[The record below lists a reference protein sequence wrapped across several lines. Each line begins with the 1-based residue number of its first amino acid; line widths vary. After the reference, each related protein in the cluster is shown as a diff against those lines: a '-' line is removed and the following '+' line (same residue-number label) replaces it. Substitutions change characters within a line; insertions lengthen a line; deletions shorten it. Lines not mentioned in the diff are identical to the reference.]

1 MDGLEKKGLGMTE
14 VVVLLLYVGGERPE
28 RELMWDFTVLP
39 LCCIL
44 QMQKQW
50 EDETQAQDGSPV

>member
-28 RELMWDFTVLP
+28 RELM
-39 LCCIL
+39 
-44 QMQKQW
+44 
-50 EDETQAQDGSPV
+50 